1 MSRADRRRVLLR
13 SLSAIVLAPPF
24 LAAIYFGFPYF
35 DALVTLG
42 GAIAAWE
49 WWRLCAPNSRPLAPL
64 IVVAGGV
71 LTACVAGSLGAFST
85 AGWLIA
91 VAGMAAAVVGTRAAG
106 TDVRWLTLGAVY
118 LPSACLA
125 LIWLRY
131 APELGRGIIFWLVAV
146 VWATDVGAYFAGRTV
161 GGPKL
166 APRISPKKTWSG
178 LFGGVL
184 AAAVVGMAAAL
195 LGATGGIL
203 GPVLASAALALL
215 SQVGDLIES
224 RLKRRA
230 GVKDSGT
237 LIPGHGGLLD
247 RVDGLL
253 AAAVAAGALF
263 SNDGSLALT

>member
-1 MSRADRRRVLLR
+1 
-13 SLSAIVLAPPF
+13 

-35 DALVTLG
+35 DVLVTLG
-42 GAIAAWE
+42 GVLASWE
-49 WWRLCAPNSRPLAPL
+49 WWRLCAPDSRPLAPL
-64 IVVAGGV
+64 IAIAGGV
-71 LTACVAGSLGAFST
+71 LAVCAASAAGAFST

-91 VAGMAAAVVGTRAAG
+91 VAGMAAAMVGARAAG
-106 TDVRWLTLGAVY
+106 TDARWLTLGALY
-118 LPSACLA
+118 LPTACLA

-131 APELGRGIIFWLVAV
+131 APELGGMVVFWLVAV
-146 VWATDVGAYFAGRTV
+146 VWATDTGAYLVGRIV

-178 LFGGVL
+178 LLGGAL
-184 AAAVVGMAAAL
+184 AAAAVGLATAMVSGMGGAL
-195 LGATGGIL
+195 A
-203 GPVLASAALALL
+203 LALSSAVLALL

-263 SNDGSLALT
+263 GMTGASL